1 MAIEMIERNELS
13 ALAPSRT
20 GSGFVDDDRYLNAS
34 AKKTAAQETKEV
46 LAIRRRFPDPKDCL
60 ELDGT
65 MQALDAYIEAVDK
78 AKLMAKGSA
87 QKNLAN
93 AQSKAAGIRKA
104 ELVRISNILGCS
116 VTKAAAEQAKQSA
129 ELQELTQTIQAA
141 KASANDKGGN
151 INYVL
156 YGVLG
161 LAVVG
166 VLVFA
171 IKK

>member
-20 GSGFVDDDRYLNAS
+20 GSGFVDDDNYMNAS
-34 AKKTAAQETKEV
+34 AKKTASQETNQV
-46 LAIRRRFPDPKDCL
+46 LAIRRRFPDPKNCM

-78 AKLMAKGSA
+78 AKLTAKGAS

-116 VTKAAAEQAKQSA
+116 VTKAAAEEAKQSA

-141 KASANDKGGN
+141 KSSGKESNTL
-151 INYVL
+151 NYVL

-166 VLVFA
+166 VLVYV
-171 IKK
+171 IKR